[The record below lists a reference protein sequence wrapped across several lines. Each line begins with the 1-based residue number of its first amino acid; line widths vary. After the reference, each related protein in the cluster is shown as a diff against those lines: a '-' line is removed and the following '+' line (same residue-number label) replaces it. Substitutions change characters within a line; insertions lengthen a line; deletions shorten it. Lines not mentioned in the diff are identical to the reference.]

1 MYVCAV
7 QPTFPKY
14 RLCSSA
20 DRLNLAP
27 RIASLISWRT
37 ELRSRLF
44 SRLYPNKSQGWPG
57 FLGIQYIWV
66 FNFRYTAFLFLKL
79 GIKYSLTTN
88 FGYKVYRVFLNL
100 SILHEFYRNFWYIL
114 EGLFRVFWYS
124 TSAPWPTLKSNG
136 SRGMKKSRAINPAS
150 YAGYSKDS
158 PHNSLNNK
166 PHLQVCTSVLKQLWT
181 GFAVCMFKPSFRDTF
196 LGFCS

>member
-1 MYVCAV
+1 MKAIDKYLIVCFLFVFCSLLEYAIVLLLDRGKRNFEKQKKETRNLVEKVIKVYVCAV
-7 QPTFPKY
+7 QPTFRKY

-27 RIASLISWRT
+27 RIASLISRRT

-88 FGYKVYRVFLNL
+88 FGYKVYRVFLKFG
-100 SILHEFYRNFWYIL
+100 ILHEF
-114 EGLFRVFWYS
+114 
-124 TSAPWPTLKSNG
+124 
-136 SRGMKKSRAINPAS
+136 
-150 YAGYSKDS
+150 
-158 PHNSLNNK
+158 
-166 PHLQVCTSVLKQLWT
+166 
-181 GFAVCMFKPSFRDTF
+181 
-196 LGFCS
+196 

>member
-1 MYVCAV
+1 MYVSAV

-57 FLGIQYIWV
+57 FLGIQYISV

-88 FGYKVYRVFLNL
+88 FGYKVYRVFLNFG
-100 SILHEFYRNFWYIL
+100 ILHEF
-114 EGLFRVFWYS
+114 
-124 TSAPWPTLKSNG
+124 
-136 SRGMKKSRAINPAS
+136 
-150 YAGYSKDS
+150 
-158 PHNSLNNK
+158 
-166 PHLQVCTSVLKQLWT
+166 
-181 GFAVCMFKPSFRDTF
+181 
-196 LGFCS
+196 